1 MKRIIYS
8 IFNDDIHPHKSSNDF
23 KKAQFSK
30 WRYHLEENHKQYAL
44 KCGADYHLHLTPTQS
59 YDDIQ
64 FEKILL
70 LEQYANDYDEMLY
83 LDFDVVSH
91 TDVNCFEYH
100 DMTALNAH
108 GLDRTPKKH
117 QLESYLRNNRV
128 FHEMNMF
135 AKTCA
140 KNAMLLLDN
149 ITGNSLCINTGVVAC
164 NKDIAYEIQFKERL
178 KGLHDLLDEAKED
191 NVYPQ
196 EISNAWYY
204 NNEVYL
210 SYLIERFNIPYIN
223 IGMPWNFMLDDYYGT
238 PSPAAH
244 LVHNV
249 NKEIEISFDAK
260 T

>member
-1 MKRIIYS
+1 
-8 IFNDDIHPHKSSNDF
+8 
-23 KKAQFSK
+23 
-30 WRYHLEENHKQYAL
+30 
-44 KCGADYHLHLTPTQS
+44 
-59 YDDIQ
+59 
-64 FEKILL
+64 
-70 LEQYANDYDEMLY
+70 
-83 LDFDVVSH
+83 
-91 TDVNCFEYH
+91 
-100 DMTALNAH
+100 
-108 GLDRTPKKH
+108 
-117 QLESYLRNNRV
+117 
-128 FHEMNMF
+128 MNMF

-244 LVHNV
+244 LVHHV
-249 NKEIEISFDAK
+249 NKEFEISFDAK